1 MSKRLIF
8 IGCVAAQNFIW
19 YNVTGK
25 KRWRAISMNLRK
37 RIPALLL
44 CLLMLVCLVPAGVAA
59 DSYCANAVIFERLHK
74 LLTTDV
80 PGVLTVYTLDRGDV
94 ASSHSYLLMKDDA
107 KRLSDLLAEYVGE

>member
-1 MSKRLIF
+1 MLLEKKGGVLDESQKTYTRSAALSAHARLP
-8 IGCVAAQNFIW
+8 
-19 YNVTGK
+19 
-25 KRWRAISMNLRK
+25 RSRR
-37 RIPALLL
+37 R
-44 CLLMLVCLVPAGVAA
+44 AA

-107 KRLSDLLAEYVGE
+107 KLLSDLLAEYVGE

>member
-1 MSKRLIF
+1 MFKRLIF

-25 KRWRAISMNLRK
+25 KGRTISMNLRK

-107 KRLSDLLAEYVGE
+107 KRLSDLFAEYVGE